1 MLYTTIRCFV
11 VTPLFLYRLVV
22 VNVVKEEW
30 YEGGVKEE
38 CNEGGVREECS
49 DTALSTSILL
59 LFLFLFL
66 LYFIISYPILYFL
79 FPYTRPIVSI
89 HTIFHQYPSMLR
101 LICLYFPCIRPVLS
115 KIMGLMSAAL
125 KPENKENGLDVKTL
139 AKICK
144 PFLYRRDA
152 SFSYGDVAVS
162 LSQRSSEGNFR
173 KNGSV
178 NEFSKSGSTD
188 NMSTTGNSINIDS
201 NSNNNNNNNNNSN
214 NSNNDSNNNSNNNI
228 NLNSRSNNNN
238 TINSSG
244 SSSGSGSVSGSA
256 KKMVVIREKGDF
268 SGTISTSLG
277 FRAGTGSPR
286 SKSIG
291 FTGERKR
298 DGRGMGGRGEERV
311 VKEGEERER
320 REGKQR
326 KEEEMVISV
335 CLFSRERK
343 RKRRD

>member
-1 MLYTTIRCFV
+1 MS
-11 VTPLFLYRLVV
+11 
-22 VNVVKEEW
+22 
-30 YEGGVKEE
+30 GM
-38 CNEGGVREECS
+38 REECS

-59 LFLFLFL
+59 LFLFL

-79 FPYTRPIVSI
+79 FPYSRPIVSI
-89 HTIFHQYPSMLR
+89 YTIFHQYPSILR

-201 NSNNNNNNNNNSN
+201 NSNNNNNNNNSN

-244 SSSGSGSVSGSA
+244 SSSGSVSGSVSGSA

-298 DGRGMGGRGEERV
+298 DGSGMGGRGEERR
-311 VKEGEERER
+311 GW
-320 REGKQR
+320 
-326 KEEEMVISV
+326 
-335 CLFSRERK
+335 
-343 RKRRD
+343 